1 MKRSWLAPAA
11 LALAV
16 VSICIN
22 LFLLHRLRNPESVVA
37 PIVARLTEG
46 LVDPDGV
53 IRREVTLPAGTPI
66 SLDIPVDERFSV
78 AVDTVIPLNTTIEVP
93 IRGPLGV
100 ARVPIPIRA
109 DIPLQTRLPLHIQ
122 HNFRIRTATSAPI
135 VIPLQFRVEDLLP
148 GVRDSVGR

>member
-1 MKRSWLAPAA
+1 MNRSWLAPAA
-11 LALAV
+11 LVLAA
-16 VSICIN
+16 VSLCIN
-22 LFLLHRLRNPESVVA
+22 LLLVHRLRNPEAVVA
-37 PIVARLTEG
+37 PIVARLTQG

-53 IRREVTLPAGTPI
+53 IRHEVTLPAGTPL
-66 SLDIPVDERFSV
+66 SLDIPVNERFSV

-109 DIPLQTRLPLHIQ
+109 DIPVQTSLPLHIE
-122 HNFRIRTATSAPI
+122 HTFRIRTATTAPI

-148 GVRDSVGR
+148 GLRDSGR